1 MTRKKDAQITTQTV
15 RKEFGGAIQKVKV
28 DICVVGAGMAGISAA
43 LEAAYLGRKV
53 ALVDGLPTLGGQV
66 VNSIIG
72 TFCGLFSDGP
82 NFYQFTHGIADDI
95 LRDLGSIGAIYYP
108 EGRRD
113 HKVPLYDETALL
125 RWMEK
130 QVKKAGITV
139 ILGGILQRVIRTE
152 RRISNLYFATRYG
165 EVEVV
170 ADGFVD
176 ATGDAALT
184 WEAGLP
190 CRVPADGPIYGSQTA
205 ILEDVDVENHPTR
218 AELISRQREK
228 GKEYG
233 LLRTD
238 GLVFVFPARGTS
250 VLNMTHIETPLN
262 PLEASLTAI
271 DGKDQVD
278 IAIEFLRKEFPS
290 AYGKSRIRAY
300 GLPGV
305 RQTRWIVGCQQ
316 LTTADV
322 FKGTLFPDAIART
335 AWPIELHAK
344 SEGYVW
350 KPFKENHVHYI
361 PFGALTPPDVDNM
374 VVAGRCIDADIDALS
389 SVRVHGPCIA
399 TGMAAAQALDIAGT
413 GSVHEIDITLLQ
425 ERLKDNLVRND

>member
-1 MTRKKDAQITTQTV
+1 MIEEKDTQTATQIV
-15 RKEFGGAIQKVKV
+15 QKEFGKPVQKVKA
-28 DICVVGAGMAGISAA
+28 DICVAGAGMAGISAA
-43 LEAAYLGRKV
+43 LEAARLGRKV
-53 ALVDGLPTLGGQV
+53 VLVDSLPTLGGQV

-95 LRDLGSIGAIYYP
+95 LRDLGAMGAIYYP

-139 ILGGILQRVIRTE
+139 ILGGILQRVTRIG
-152 RRISNLYFATRYG
+152 RRIGSLHIVTRFG
-165 EVEVV
+165 EVEVA

-190 CRVPADGPIYGSQTA
+190 CRIPADGPIYGSQTA
-205 ILEDVDVENHPTR
+205 ILEGVDVANHPTR
-218 AELISRQREK
+218 DELTSRQKEK
-228 GKEYG
+228 AQEYG

-238 GLVFVFPARGTS
+238 GLVFLFPARGTS
-250 VLNMTHIETPLN
+250 VLNMTHVKTPLE
-262 PLEASLTAI
+262 PLEASATAI
-271 DGKDQVD
+271 DGKEQVD
-278 IAIEFLRKEFPS
+278 IAIGFLRKEFPL
-290 AYGKSRIRAY
+290 AYGKARVKAY
-300 GLPGV
+300 GLPGI
-305 RQTRWIVGCQQ
+305 RQTRWIVGRQQ

-322 FKGTLFPDAIART
+322 FNGTRFADAIART

-350 KPFKENHVHYI
+350 KPFEENHVHYI
-361 PFGALTPPDVDNM
+361 PLGALTPPDVDNL
-374 VVAGRCIDADIDALS
+374 VAVGRCIDADIDALS

-399 TGMAAAQALDIAGT
+399 TGMAAAHALDLAGR
-413 GSVHEIDITLLQ
+413 GSVHEVDILLLQ
-425 ERLKDNLVRND
+425 ERLKDNLVRTD

>member
-1 MTRKKDAQITTQTV
+1 MIEKKDAQTATQTV
-15 RKEFGGAIQKVKV
+15 QKEFDGPVQKVQA

-43 LEAAYLGRKV
+43 LEAAHLGRRV
-53 ALVDGLPTLGGQV
+53 VLVDSLPTLGGQI

-82 NFYQFTHGIADDI
+82 RFYQFTHGIADDI
-95 LRDLGSIGAIYYP
+95 LKDLGAIGAIYYP

-113 HKVPLYDETALL
+113 HKVPLYNEMALL

-130 QVKKAGITV
+130 QVKKAGITAL
-139 ILGGILQRVIRTE
+139 LGGVLQRVTRTE
-152 RRISNLYFATRYG
+152 HRIGSLHVATRYG
-165 EVEVV
+165 EVEII
-170 ADGFVD
+170 ANGFVD

-190 CRVPADGPIYGSQTA
+190 CRIPADGPIYGSQTA
-205 ILEDVDVENHPTR
+205 ILDGVDILNHPTR
-218 AELISRQREK
+218 DELTSRQKEK
-228 GKEYG
+228 AKEYG

-238 GLVFVFPARGTS
+238 GLVFVFPSRGTS
-250 VLNMTHIETPLN
+250 VLNMTHVKTPLD
-262 PLEASLTAI
+262 PLEASATALE
-271 DGKDQVD
+271 GKEQVD
-278 IAIEFLRKEFPS
+278 IAIEFLRKEFPL
-290 AYGKSRIRAY
+290 AYGKASVRAY
-300 GLPGV
+300 GLPGI
-305 RQTRWIVGCQQ
+305 RQTRWIVGRQQ

-322 FKGTLFPDAIART
+322 FNGTRFADAIART

-350 KPFKENHVHYI
+350 KPFAENHVHYI
-361 PFGALTPPDVDNM
+361 PLGALLPPDVDNLAA
-374 VVAGRCIDADIDALS
+374 AGRCIDADIDALS

-399 TGMAAAQALDIAGT
+399 TGMAAAHALDLAGT

-425 ERLKDNLVRND
+425 ERLKDNLVRTD

>member
-1 MTRKKDAQITTQTV
+1 MVEKKDTQAATQTV
-15 RKEFGGAIQKVKV
+15 RKEFDGPVQKLQA
-28 DICVVGAGMAGISAA
+28 DICVVGAGMSGVSAA
-43 LEAAYLGRKV
+43 IEAARLGRKV
-53 ALVDGLPTLGGQV
+53 VLVDGLPTLGGQV

-82 NFYQFTHGIADDI
+82 KFYQFTHGIADDI
-95 LRDLGSIGAIYYP
+95 LRDLGAIGAIYYP

-130 QVKKAGITV
+130 KVKKAGITV
-139 ILGGILQRVIRTE
+139 VLGGILRKVERRE
-152 RRISNLYFATRYG
+152 RRIANLHVATRYG
-165 EVEVV
+165 EVEIT
-170 ADGFVD
+170 AHGFVD

-190 CRVPADGPIYGSQTA
+190 CRIPADGPIYGSQTA
-205 ILEDVDVENHPTR
+205 ILEGVDVLNHPTR
-218 AELISRQREK
+218 DELTARQREK
-228 GKEYG
+228 NQEYG

-250 VLNMTHIETPLN
+250 VLNMTHIQTPLT
-262 PLEASLTAI
+262 PIEASATAI
-271 DGKDQVD
+271 EGKDQVD
-278 IAIEFLRKEFPS
+278 IAIDFLRKEFPL
-290 AYGKSRIRAY
+290 AYGKARVRAY

-305 RQTRWIVGCQQ
+305 RQTRWIIGRKQ
-316 LTTADV
+316 LTTSDV
-322 FKGTLFPDAIART
+322 FNGTRFADAIART

-350 KPFKENHVHYI
+350 KPFEENHVHYI
-361 PFGALTPPDVDNM
+361 PLGALTPPDVDNL
-374 VVAGRCIDADIDALS
+374 VAAGRCIDADIDALS

-399 TGMAAAQALDIAGT
+399 TGMAAAHALDLAGT
-413 GSVHEIDITLLQ
+413 GSIHEIDITLLQ
-425 ERLKDNLVRND
+425 ERLKDNLVRTD